1 MQPLAQPFYAIQLP
15 QAQFQSQLQPVQP
28 LQPNAPQ
35 HPLSQQ
41 PSIQPT
47 SQPSE
52 QASFPST
59 LKVQLVPYLPPQFQ
73 FGLCDC
79 CLDKSLCLHGCFCP
93 CHLFGKNVEHFANES
108 CCGSCC
114 CYVIGCGL
122 CHHAPYRRKLRL
134 KYNLKEAPCDDCL
147 VVLCCSCCALCQEH
161 KEIMY
166 QMQHSKFKAPIKQS
180 MDD

>member
-1 MQPLAQPFYAIQLP
+1 MNPSQPMLSQPFYAIQLP
-15 QAQFQSQLQPVQP
+15 QAQFQ
-28 LQPNAPQ
+28 PQ
-35 HPLSQQ
+35 IQ
-41 PSIQPT
+41 PSQ
-47 SQPSE
+47 

-59 LKVQLVPYLPPQFQ
+59 LKVQLEPYLPPQFQ

-79 CLDKSLCLHGCFCP
+79 CLDKSLCLHGCLCP

-166 QMQHSKFKAPIKQS
+166 QMQHSKFKAPMKQL